1 MIVYLTWPSLR
12 AWSCEGVLDSS
23 GSSNVAFEMTWNL
36 CRGAKIIKRADS
48 NRTDMSNPSFQYKKS
63 LIGVREVNLNRE
75 LHATIPSTGIL
86 RSQ

>member
-12 AWSCEGVLDSS
+12 AWICEGVLDSS
-23 GSSNVAFEMTWNL
+23 GSFNVAFEMTCNV

-48 NRTDMSNPSFQYKKS
+48 NRKDMSKPSLQYKKS
-63 LIGVREVNLNRE
+63 LIGVREVNFNRE